1 MTKFWQQSTSLESRG
16 SPEVLDRFLH
26 FYNGSFWRKRIYKN
40 AYSQRSGCYLSST
53 FPFAF
58 ILTIRPPKSSGEK
71 LTRIAIVCV
80 LELSTVPVSFFRM
93 RRMSLALSP
102 QLWMSSLMSV
112 SVMCWA
118 RPRTIMVL
126 LGGTLRASSSLLKK
140 NLSRG
145 VLPEILRR
153 GPYAVVDKRCED
165 TTLDPSSKKPL
176 KWYQTWTLVSTK

>member
-126 LGGTLRASSSLLKK
+126 LGGTLRASSSLLKIPK
-140 NLSRG
+140 NCESLSPFN
-145 VLPEILRR
+145 LTIF
-153 GPYAVVDKRCED
+153 
-165 TTLDPSSKKPL
+165 
-176 KWYQTWTLVSTK
+176 

>member
-1 MTKFWQQSTSLESRG
+1 METNTKRVLMTKFWQQSTSLESRG

-140 NLSRG
+140 KNRESLSTFNLTNF
-145 VLPEILRR
+145 LR
-153 GPYAVVDKRCED
+153 VI
-165 TTLDPSSKKPL
+165 
-176 KWYQTWTLVSTK
+176 

>member
-1 MTKFWQQSTSLESRG
+1 MNGDQHKTCVNDQILAAEHKFREQGLPRSSR
-16 SPEVLDRFLH
+16 SFFTFLMDLV
-26 FYNGSFWRKRIYKN
+26 WRKRIYKN

-140 NLSRG
+140 KNREYL
-145 VLPEILRR
+145 L
-153 GPYAVVDKRCED
+153 
-165 TTLDPSSKKPL
+165 TFN
-176 KWYQTWTLVSTK
+176 STIF